1 METQEQLIE
10 DCLAGQQQA
19 FEQLYSQHS
28 GMVMAYLLRSGF
40 SSTDA
45 EDLTQ
50 DTFLRAARSLSTY
63 DSRRGPFIGWLG
75 AVARNVAR
83 RHWARRSRGEL
94 FDLEMIE
101 DVVAGPQ
108 APGAAEAEEMEA
120 LRDCISNL
128 PPQYRRL
135 IELRYVDGLTTRAI
149 AAAASVPEA
158 TTRSRLAEAKE
169 MLMRC
174 LSGKGFMQ

>member
-1 METQEQLIE
+1 METQQQLIE

-19 FEQLYSQHS
+19 FEELYSQHS

-40 SSTDA
+40 GSPDA

-50 DTFLRAARSLSTY
+50 ETFLRAARSLSSF
-63 DSRRGPFIGWLG
+63 DSRRGPFAGWLG

-83 RHWARRSRGEL
+83 RHWARRSRGEV

-101 DVVAGPQ
+101 DVVAEPP
-108 APGAAEAEEMEA
+108 ANTAAELEEIDA
-120 LRDCISNL
+120 LRDCVRHL

-169 MLMRC
+169 MLSRC
-174 LSGKGFMQ
+174 LRGKGFLQ